1 MSVQIDVKSDSLG
14 KNVKSR
20 VNVTMAPIVR
30 IFFLFLVLSFLMD
43 K

>member
-1 MSVQIDVKSDSLG
+1 MYVQIDVKSDFLG

-30 IFFLFLVLSFLMD
+30 IHFIIILVFSFY
-43 K
+43 